1 MDLDLEHLDGYTTD
15 ELEAA
20 LHEMDDLKQ
29 EVRSRMRVVGQALS
43 ERHAADV
50 VRARVEAMGDDE
62 RRHLTMALQGID
74 SAEAVGVPVA
84 PSPEMVDI
92 GQADVGAL
100 DDVAD
105 GA

>member
-1 MDLDLEHLDGYTTD
+1 VDLDLEHLDGYTAD

-29 EVRSRMRVVGQALS
+29 EIRSRMRVVGQALS
-43 ERHAADV
+43 ERHAAEV

-62 RRHLTMALQGID
+62 RRHLTMALQGIA
-74 SAEAVGVPVA
+74 SAEAVGDPPDTQVVSA
-84 PSPEMVDI
+84 
-92 GQADVGAL
+92 GDVGSL
-100 DDVAD
+100 RDVLGG